1 MAGPL
6 TTFLLSGILAAAP
19 GGFTF
24 EGRTASARTEQPDG
38 FFIQGP
44 LPFTDLAESGTG
56 SATLDVQ
63 DRVDLPEATYGDQ
76 AAFSATFRLG
86 ATEYRVELSQ
96 AGFPPLQ
103 RFQPAPSQPLP
114 APPPHTIGGGVLLGV
129 PLYGDSGLGWAAMTR
144 THAAIAVWGVGSVWR
159 NGHLLT
165 DAAFVHVAALD
176 AGAFADDDTHRL
188 LRQARFEDTELV
200 VLVWNLPARVEP
212 RGFVQFVFEDV
223 SIDLDGRSLPWVA
236 VVENT
241 GNITVDPRWLTP
253 VPPSAYAGGI
263 PVLSSPEFAAT
274 GGSGVTGT
282 PAGTM
287 RVSVGGATTASG
299 AAASPLPVEPQV
311 TSGAFPT
318 PQPRSPPVN
327 ITGVPTV
334 TAVPSTTATAGSF
347 SVVPLSQG
355 NFNAFSGT
363 AQVSPGILATAPPLN
378 SSAVTPSNGLL
389 AAPAPITASPAT
401 PLFGAPTPLNATP
414 AAPLPGSPA
423 PGNVAA
429 GASPVAPAPAA
440 PAAAPGGATPS
451 R

>member
-1 MAGPL
+1 
-6 TTFLLSGILAAAP
+6 
-19 GGFTF
+19 
-24 EGRTASARTEQPDG
+24 
-38 FFIQGP
+38 
-44 LPFTDLAESGTG
+44 
-56 SATLDVQ
+56 
-63 DRVDLPEATYGDQ
+63 
-76 AAFSATFRLG
+76 
-86 ATEYRVELSQ
+86 
-96 AGFPPLQ
+96 
-103 RFQPAPSQPLP
+103 
-114 APPPHTIGGGVLLGV
+114 
-129 PLYGDSGLGWAAMTR
+129 MTR

-159 NGHLLT
+159 NGTLLT

-200 VLVWNLPARVEP
+200 VLVWNLPARLEP

-253 VPPSAYAGGI
+253 VPPSAYSGGI
-263 PVLSSPEFAAT
+263 PVLLPPEFAAT

-282 PAGTM
+282 TAGTS

-299 AAASPLPVEPQV
+299 AAVGSLPVEPGV
-311 TSGAFPT
+311 TSGTFPT

-334 TAVPSTTATAGSF
+334 TAAPSNTATAGSF
-347 SVVPLSQG
+347 SVVPLSPG
-355 NFNAFSGT
+355 DFNAFSGT
-363 AQVSPGILATAPPLN
+363 AQVSPGILATAPPLS
-378 SSAVTPSNGLL
+378 SSAVTPSSGLL

-414 AAPLPGSPA
+414 AAPLPGPPA
-423 PGNVAA
+423 PGNVTA
-429 GASPVAPAPAA
+429 GASPAAPA